1 MKPQTKTSFVDDY
14 KREKM
19 NREHV
24 RAQETE
30 KMREFEDAQYI
41 FEVPHPDYVYENTYP
56 MTEKNVFL
64 TPDEE
69 KFLKRRH
76 TSEEYYYVV
85 NTLSKTDSELRR
97 EKRHVFNETL
107 WNDDLYVL
115 HNVFGVPEFMIS
127 EIKSVYSTCKENG
140 LWQRRTDV
148 VTRACILYVL
158 TKPEY
163 ERFGWEE
170 ETVYEWFTS
179 IYPDY
184 ENTYKKQWDDRKKLK
199 IVRDLFESLENRE
212 ESNCEI
218 S

>member
-64 TPDEE
+64 TSDEE

-76 TSEEYYYVV
+76 TSEEYYYVI

-97 EKRHVFNETL
+97 EKRHAFSDML
-107 WNDDLYVL
+107 WDDDLYVL
-115 HNVFGVPEFMIS
+115 HNVFNLPEFMIS
-127 EIKSVYSTCKENG
+127 EIKNVYAKGKNKG
-140 LWQRRTDV
+140 LWQRRTDAV
-148 VTRACILYVL
+148 MRACVLYVL

-163 ERFGWEE
+163 GRFGWKE
-170 ETVYEWFTS
+170 ETVYEWFTT

-184 ENTYKKQWDDRKKLK
+184 ENTYKKQWAARKKFQDIADVLN
-199 IVRDLFESLENRE
+199 ESEEND
-212 ESNCEI
+212 SDV